1 MESLFLLSSLSIVK
15 ARLLLGIS
23 TWLEQKQ
30 SHANGPGTTFSL
42 VEHSIRVNSH
52 PSSLDEVMRPC
63 QGSDVS
69 IGKDV
74 KHSEFYV
81 CKYSRVSDALLMMFV
96 VADTSIFR
104 PHFFCSPTAHL
115 LMHDGIMN
123 AMIWG
128 INTTPETARQEVFI
142 HIKRAER
149 ERRVI
154 VSVVITSFRSDWS
167 RIRNK

>member
-1 MESLFLLSSLSIVK
+1 M
-15 ARLLLGIS
+15 
-23 TWLEQKQ
+23 
-30 SHANGPGTTFSL
+30 
-42 VEHSIRVNSH
+42 NSH

-74 KHSEFYV
+74 KYSEFYV

-149 ERRVI
+149 EKGYRISRHHFVQI
-154 VSVVITSFRSDWS
+154 GLVTHQKQITGHAWTMHGNAHD
-167 RIRNK
+167 